1 MEVVRCL
8 LEALDALTAVDARD
22 ALGATAL
29 WAAARNGRVQVT
41 ELLLE
46 KKAQQ
51 DQSLIDIWG
60 CGCGCRCGCC
70 CCCCCCSHFATPC

>member
-1 MEVVRCL
+1 VEVVRCL
-8 LEALDALTAVDARD
+8 LDALDALSTVDARD

-51 DQSLIDIWG
+51 DMEID
-60 CGCGCRCGCC
+60 
-70 CCCCCCSHFATPC
+70 